1 MEDIA
6 AEVAGEESL
15 DTCFNS
21 SVDKFDLARDAT

>member
-15 DTCFNS
+15 DTCFNG
-21 SVDKFDLARDAT
+21 SVDKFDLACDTS